1 MPRYFFPVQQSGRL
15 IRDDPCGLI
24 LPNAAAALSHAEH
37 VIDELRNRNDPRRAE
52 LAMIVQNETHET
64 LLSLPF
70 LPGCA

>member
-1 MPRYFFPVQQSGRL
+1 MPRYFFPVQQLGRL

-24 LPNAAAALSHAEH
+24 LPNATAALSHAEH
-37 VIDELRNRNDPRRAE
+37 VIDELQNRNDPRRAE

-70 LPGCA
+70 LAGCA